1 MRDNHGGT
9 PRVST
14 GCHLG
19 LRLLVR
25 EAKTR
30 MARRVA
36 PTSKPGWQ
44 PRAHQEVALRLS
56 FRHLSRSALSIGPA
70 VLLPAASQ
78 VRADPPADA
87 AKSSGGGRF
96 GVAASIQYAFKGSDN
111 SVLPVISLGNRDDLA
126 QSPSRR
132 LVSLHY

>member
-1 MRDNHGGT
+1 MRENHGRT

-25 EAKTR
+25 ETKTR

-36 PTSKPGWQ
+36 RASKPAGNRGLIRRW
-44 PRAHQEVALRLS
+44 PLRLS
-56 FRHLSRSALSIGPA
+56 FRHLSRSAISIGPA
-70 VLLPAASQ
+70 VLLLAASQ

-96 GVAASIQYAFKGSDN
+96 GVAASIQYAFNGSDN
-111 SVLPVISLGNRDDLA
+111 SVLPVVSLGNRDDLA
-126 QSPSRR
+126 QSPSAR
-132 LVSLHY
+132 